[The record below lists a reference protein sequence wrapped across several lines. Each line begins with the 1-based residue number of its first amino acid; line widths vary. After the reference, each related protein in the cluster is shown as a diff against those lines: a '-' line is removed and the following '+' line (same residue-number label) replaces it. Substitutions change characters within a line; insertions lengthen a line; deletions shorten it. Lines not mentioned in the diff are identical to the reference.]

1 MLINKYVGRT
11 NCDLNQYYIFP
22 WVIEDFTSKNLDICD
37 QKIYRDLKKPIGALN
52 PKKFSKY

>member
-22 WVIEDFTSKNLDICD
+22 WVIEDFTSKNLDICN

-52 PKKFSKY
+52 P